1 MSAELLLLLILMTDR
16 VNEVLA
22 ENSPFPGLNAQILSG
37 FTRLVYLNWGQFFF
51 PTERPAQ
58 NVLKRSWE
66 LTFQENYN

>member
-1 MSAELLLLLILMTDR
+1 MTDR

-37 FTRLVYLNWGQFFF
+37 FTRLVYLNWVQFFF
-51 PTERPAQ
+51 PATERPAQ
-58 NVLKRSWE
+58 NVLKRNWE